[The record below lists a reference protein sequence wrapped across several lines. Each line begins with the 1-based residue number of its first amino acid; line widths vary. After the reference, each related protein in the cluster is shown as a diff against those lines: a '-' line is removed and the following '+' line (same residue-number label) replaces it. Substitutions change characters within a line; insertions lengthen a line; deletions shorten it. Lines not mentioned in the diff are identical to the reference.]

1 MQKYRL
7 PAVAG
12 LAAQLTRGP
21 VRLRLR
27 QLLGVEFLL
36 SVVDASREYPFDFVC
51 HALTGFR
58 PRAGDSSLDSPLLG
72 GATLRED
79 LVLLAEELSDGAD
92 ILAEQWPEPVFTVS
106 ELAERFNVSTKT
118 IFRWHQRG
126 LVGWRFR
133 YADKRVRLAFPER
146 CVRRFVSSNCD
157 LVTRGSSFSQ
167 LSPSEREGI
176 IARARDLVASGEK
189 TVNSVAKVISRE
201 VGRAVETIRLILKQY
216 DDARPKSGIF
226 NRSQL
231 QVEPDDDRLAVWE
244 AYVDGAGIETL
255 AERFD
260 RPVAEIYR
268 TITQMRAR
276 ELKSRP
282 NEFIHS
288 EEFEAEN
295 AAAEI
300 LDHPA
305 VRNPYGERTPERRV
319 PSDLPPY
326 LQQLF
331 RTPLLSPQ
339 GERAL
344 FRKMNYLKFLAE
356 QARSAIDPDTC
367 TAAELDRVE
376 ALLADAGAVKN
387 QIVQSNLRLVVSIA
401 KRHLASGQ
409 DFFELVSDGNV
420 SLMRAVDKFDFT
432 RGFKFSTYGSWAIM
446 KNFARTIPEQR
457 NFQSRYQTGREELF
471 EGVASPPI
479 EEHEHEELPGVRA
492 AVERALGC
500 LDEREQEILRQR
512 YGLDRR
518 GEPQTLEQ
526 IGKQLGVS
534 KERIRQIEARAMA
547 KLRNDLPDDIMRQLL
562 GA

>member
-1 MQKYRL
+1 MQKYQL

-36 SVVDASREYPFDFVC
+36 SVIDASREYPFDFVC

-58 PRAGDSSLDSPLLG
+58 PRGGDSNLDAALLG
-72 GATLRED
+72 GGSLRED
-79 LVLLAEELSDGAD
+79 LVLLAEELSEGAD
-92 ILAEQWPEPVFTVS
+92 ILVDQWPEPVFTVS

-133 YADKRVRLAFPER
+133 YPDKRVRLAFPER
-146 CVRRFVSSNCD
+146 CVRRFVSANCD

-176 IARARDLVASGEK
+176 IARARDLVAGGEK

-216 DDARPKSGIF
+216 DDARPKAGIF

-231 QVEPDDDRLAVWE
+231 QVDPDDDRLAVWE
-244 AYVDGAGIETL
+244 AYVDGAGLETL

-276 ELKSRP
+276 ELKARHI
-282 NEFIHS
+282 EFVYS
-288 EEFEAEN
+288 EEFESEN
-295 AAAEI
+295 AASEI
-300 LDHPA
+300 LEHPA
-305 VRNPYGERTPERRV
+305 VRSPYGERTPERRV

-344 FRKMNYLKFLAE
+344 FR
-356 QARSAIDPDTC
+356 
-367 TAAELDRVE
+367 
-376 ALLADAGAVKN
+376 
-387 QIVQSNLRLVVSIA
+387 
-401 KRHLASGQ
+401 
-409 DFFELVSDGNV
+409 
-420 SLMRAVDKFDFT
+420 
-432 RGFKFSTYGSWAIM
+432 
-446 KNFARTIPEQR
+446 
-457 NFQSRYQTGREELF
+457 
-471 EGVASPPI
+471 
-479 EEHEHEELPGVRA
+479 
-492 AVERALGC
+492 
-500 LDEREQEILRQR
+500 
-512 YGLDRR
+512 
-518 GEPQTLEQ
+518 
-526 IGKQLGVS
+526 
-534 KERIRQIEARAMA
+534 
-547 KLRNDLPDDIMRQLL
+547 
-562 GA
+562 